1 MKRAIFFFI
10 CISAMTSNL
19 TFAYDSEVAHK
30 VINEEISK
38 KSGNFIKNLAL
49 IGYENGA
56 MSVVNGKQIYA
67 WFRNGGEYEDAAPRW
82 LNHFHDPT
90 KQWNVAGLQGERV
103 SNLLWS
109 QQDFQD
115 AFNTWSW
122 PQARTYYLE
131 GLTAT
136 DPALREKSLS
146 KSFRALG
153 QVLHL
158 LADTAVPAHTR
169 DDLHPFGEPYELYCK
184 NNMNNI
190 NLAAPSIGATITT
203 RSLVPGLA
211 PISNFWDTTP
221 AAGENPD
228 PEGLAEY
235 TNRNFLSTDTVFKG
249 YPYPVLAGSDAL
261 PLWLEESA
269 YNGSPDYRLYLSGGT
284 TDGKTINHLADTGY
298 FWSELIKADPKATD
312 DARYKLDDKC
322 FQDYAAILVPK
333 AVGYGTAL
341 LDYFFRGQIE
351 ITLPPQGIYALS
363 QGAVGE
369 GFSQIQLQ
377 ARNTTTGGEEMPA
390 GKVTLVA
397 KYKVAQSD
405 PFLGVEVPVGNE
417 FVYSV
422 ATMSADVPIPRD
434 KPVELLFTLP
444 TPIPL
449 WATDLTLQLV
459 YSGRLGIV
467 TAAGFAGEEQA
478 VAVGAMNVSEP
489 TPFDYINGMDL
500 ICLNGEVVKT
510 GSAAALTALDLYGDP
525 IYWSKDVFPD
535 ALRDLYLKFSV
546 ANLPVSA
553 SPNSYD
559 LKLSELLPGSYARIY
574 YITNPLALAT
584 RLSQQVLPVPTDIRD
599 GHLHKLNNYIFT
611 VRGLAN
617 EEVVVNGVVKRVTP
631 AMSTVRGMKVWSYL
645 HLGKRSY
652 PENSSCTPVTA
663 TIPLTGPAPL
673 TPAFP

>member
-1 MKRAIFFFI
+1 MNRFVSLFVLIVIF
-10 CISAMTSNL
+10 SVTTHAE
-19 TFAYDSEVAHK
+19 AYDEKIAHPF
-30 VINEEISK
+30 INAAITEESQVF
-38 KSGNFIKNLAL
+38 SAAL
-49 IGYENGA
+49 ERLGLSTNA
-56 MSVVNGKQIYA
+56 SVNGKEIKD
-67 WFRNGGEYEDAAPRW
+67 WFREGGTKEDAAPRW

-90 KQWNVAGLQGERV
+90 KPWNVAGLMGERV
-103 SNLLWS
+103 SSALWA
-109 QQDFQD
+109 QQEFQD

-131 GLTAT
+131 GVTAT
-136 DPALREKSLS
+136 EPALREKSLA

-158 LADTAVPAHTR
+158 LADAAVPAHTR
-169 DDLHPFGEPYELYCK
+169 NDLHPFGEPYELYCK

-190 NLAAPSIGATITT
+190 PLTAPSIGTTITT
-203 RSLVPGLA
+203 RSLVPGLT
-211 PISNFWDTTP
+211 PISNFWDTAP
-221 AAGENPD
+221 AAGENPN

-249 YPYPVLAGSDAL
+249 YPYPALADSDAL
-261 PLWLEESA
+261 PLWLEEST
-269 YNGSPDYRLYLSGGT
+269 YNGSPDYRLYLSGST

-351 ITLPPQGIYALS
+351 ITLPQQGIYALS

-377 ARNTTTGGEEMPA
+377 ARNTTPGGEEMPA

-397 KYKVAQSD
+397 KYKVAQAD
-405 PFLGVEVPVGNE
+405 PFQGVEVPVGQE
-417 FVYSV
+417 FIYNV
-422 ATMSADVPIPRD
+422 ATASADTTIPRD

-467 TAAGFAGEEQA
+467 TAEGFAGEEDA
-478 VAVGAMNVSEP
+478 VAVGVMNASEP

-500 ICLNGEVVKT
+500 ICLNDEVVAT
-510 GSAAALTALDLYGDP
+510 GSAAVMTALDLYGNP
-525 IYWSKDVFPD
+525 IFWNTDVFPD
-535 ALRDLYLKFSV
+535 SLEDLYLKFS
-546 ANLPVSA
+546 AADRPVWA
-553 SPNSYD
+553 SPNNFDIS
-559 LKLSELLPGSYARIY
+559 LPELLPGSFARVY
-574 YITNPLALAT
+574 YIANPLG
-584 RLSQQVLPVPTDIRD
+584 LSTKISHQVMPVPTDARD
-599 GHLHKLNNYIFT
+599 NRLHKLNNYIFA
-611 VRGLAN
+611 VRGLTN
-617 EEVVVNGVVKRVTP
+617 EEVVENGEVKRITP
-631 AMSTVRGMKVWSYL
+631 KMNNIRGMKVWSFL
-645 HLGKRSY
+645 SWTKKGY
-652 PENSSCTPVTA
+652 PANTSCSSGA
-663 TIPLTGPAPL
+663 STIPLTGPVPL
-673 TPAFP
+673 TPLVP